1 MPPGASHPGAGTDK
15 TKNWI
20 DTPGPIIILVEPPL
34 GENIGAGGSVAAC
47 RARSRATACGGLV
60 F

>member
-1 MPPGASHPGAGTDK
+1 MPGASHPGAA
-15 TKNWI
+15 
-20 DTPGPIIILVEPPL
+20 PGPIIILVEPPL

>member
-1 MPPGASHPGAGTDK
+1 MPGASHPGAGTDK

-20 DTPGPIIILVEPPL
+20 ATPGPIIILVEPPARREHRRGRQRGGL
-34 GENIGAGGSVAAC
+34 G
-47 RARSRATACGGLV
+47 ATACGGLV